1 MADIVSVTVPLGERS
16 YPVHVGA
23 GARGELT
30 GLIPASARRVAV
42 VTQAGIPFG
51 EDDVVQPLLAPRG
64 VDVTR
69 VEIGTGESQKSLT
82 TVEHLAGAFAASGLT
97 RNDVVVA
104 IGGGMVTDVAG
115 FAAAVWHRGVPV
127 IHVATTLLGMVDAAI
142 GGKTGVNTREGKNL
156 VGAFWQPSGVICDLD
171 ALDTLPPRER
181 RSGDGEMA
189 KYHFLTGE
197 DLDAMPLAQRVARCV
212 QIKADVVASDEREVP
227 GAGGRRALLN
237 YGHTLAHAL
246 EIASEHELTH
256 GESVGI
262 GLVYAAELARSMER
276 IGTAR
281 VEQHRK
287 VVRETYGLPTAIP
300 PRLDPDEIVALMS
313 RDKKALDG
321 LTFVLDGPRGVEV
334 VAGVDPAVARSALI
348 RVT

>member
-142 GGKTGVNTREGKNL
+142 GGKTGVNTPRGQEPRRRVL
-156 VGAFWQPSGVICDLD
+156 AAVWRDLR
-171 ALDTLPPRER
+171 PRCPRHAAAPRAPVR
-181 RSGDGEMA
+181 RRRDGEV
-189 KYHFLTGE
+189 
-197 DLDAMPLAQRVARCV
+197 PL
-212 QIKADVVASDEREVP
+212 
-227 GAGGRRALLN
+227 
-237 YGHTLAHAL
+237 
-246 EIASEHELTH
+246 
-256 GESVGI
+256 
-262 GLVYAAELARSMER
+262 
-276 IGTAR
+276 
-281 VEQHRK
+281 
-287 VVRETYGLPTAIP
+287 
-300 PRLDPDEIVALMS
+300 PD
-313 RDKKALDG
+313 R
-321 LTFVLDGPRGVEV
+321 
-334 VAGVDPAVARSALI
+334 
-348 RVT
+348 